1 MNWPQKAT
9 KAESEYFNMK
19 PILIILSVLVLLAY
33 ISCHEHSPPS
43 HIVSQDIK
51 KLMKYHGIQVLYED
65 YQGRLWFKRN
75 GQKIYIDAKV
85 KG

>member
-1 MNWPQKAT
+1 
-9 KAESEYFNMK
+9 MK
-19 PILIILSVLVLLAY
+19 EKIIDALIVLAIVGLILLGYAY
-33 ISCHEHSPPS
+33 ISCHEHSTPS

-85 KG
+85 NG